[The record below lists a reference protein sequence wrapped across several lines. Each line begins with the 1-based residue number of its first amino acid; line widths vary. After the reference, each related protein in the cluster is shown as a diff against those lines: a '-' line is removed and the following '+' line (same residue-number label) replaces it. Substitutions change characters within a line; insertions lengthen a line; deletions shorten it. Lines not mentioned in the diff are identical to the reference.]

1 MKSGEKMNTSST
13 GKTKVL
19 FALLMAAVFIFTITG
34 NSWSSVY
41 AQDIPTDSSASEV
54 YTPETSFI
62 EVVSPYF
69 SIEHRSLSDGTQI
82 SGYIINGPP
91 EPPAEYEAER
101 AASILPLPSRGIIAG
116 FPSYSWVFGC
126 SAVSGAMIAAYYD
139 NNGYDNMY
147 AGPTN
152 GGVMPLTDT
161 SWATWYDGFATY
173 PNNPLIASHN
183 GGDGR
188 TTKGSIDDYWVQY
201 GSTDDDPYITGAWTQ
216 HTWSDAIG
224 DYMKTSQSAA
234 PYNND
239 DGSTKFWNYD
249 TSGDQLTCSTM
260 VTNNIDHLD
269 GTYGRKLFY
278 EARGYTVTDCY
289 NQNTDNNPNISS
301 GGFSLADFQAEID
314 AGHPVLLNLQGHSI
328 VGYGYVGSTIYIRD
342 TWDNNPANTYTM
354 TWGTS
359 YSGMELLSV
368 SVVNLSGPYRSYLP
382 MIIGGGPPSQ
392 VLWSQAI
399 SSVDA
404 DVYASQ
410 DFETAYDIFDIYIA
424 DDFLVPAGGWTL
436 KEIFVPGDL
445 WSGGTT
451 LLNAHHLVFEIYTD
465 TPGMPSGYP
474 GGGGALHSISLLP
487 TDAQIALSVG
497 FGGFLSD
504 VTLTLSTPI
513 NLGPGVYWLVFYP
526 ELDYTSDGQYGRHVS
541 DTTNGY
547 VAMVINPDGGFG
559 FPPVWTSVQ
568 DGSTW
573 GMSTQDMAFEL
584 RGNP

>member
-183 GGDGR
+183 GVDGR

-201 GSTDDDPYITGAWTQ
+201 GSSANDPYIGNWTE

-224 DYMKTSQSAA
+224 DYMKTSQTAYS
-234 PYNND
+234 NT
-239 DGSTKFWNYD
+239 DGSTQFWNYD

>member
-1 MKSGEKMNTSST
+1 MNTSST

-183 GGDGR
+183 GVDGR

-201 GSTDDDPYITGAWTQ
+201 GSSANDPYIGNWTE

-224 DYMKTSQSAA
+224 DYMKTSQTAYS
-234 PYNND
+234 NT
-239 DGSTKFWNYD
+239 DGSTQFWNYD

>member
-1 MKSGEKMNTSST
+1 MNTSST

-183 GGDGR
+183 GVDGR

-201 GSTDDDPYITGAWTQ
+201 GSSANDPYIGNWTE

-224 DYMKTSQSAA
+224 DYMKTSQTAYS
-234 PYNND
+234 NT
-239 DGSTKFWNYD
+239 DGSTQFWNYD

-404 DVYASQ
+404 NVYASQ

-526 ELDYTSDGQYGRHVS
+526 EMDYTSDGQYGRYVS